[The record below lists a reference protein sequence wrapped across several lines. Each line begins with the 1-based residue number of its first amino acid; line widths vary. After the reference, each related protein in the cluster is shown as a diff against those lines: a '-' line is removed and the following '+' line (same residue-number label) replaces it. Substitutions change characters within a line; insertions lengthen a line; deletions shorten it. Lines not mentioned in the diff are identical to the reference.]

1 MLTICTTSPFLIKK
15 SYTSLLLRRYEDT
28 KIRRYEDTKIRRYE
42 DTKIRRKGYLLYIS
56 YNFDAYGAVGF
67 VVRVTGNIDLRAPLP
82 NSYTNPT
89 VRIPKNINTT
99 QKPKVP
105 TSYRLTVIG
114 YNTNN
119 SRSNTKNSI
128 ATK

>member
-1 MLTICTTSPFLIKK
+1 MLTICTTSPFFPLIINY
-15 SYTSLLLRRYEDT
+15 YTSLLG
-28 KIRRYEDTKIRRYE
+28 
-42 DTKIRRKGYLLYIS
+42 KGYLFFVLYIFN
-56 YNFDAYGAVGF
+56 NFDAYGLVF
-67 VVRVTGNIDLRAPLP
+67 RVTGNIDLRAPLP

>member
-1 MLTICTTSPFLIKK
+1 LNHKFLYI
-15 SYTSLLLRRYEDT
+15 SFTT
-28 KIRRYEDTKIRRYE
+28 KIRRYEDTKIRR
-42 DTKIRRKGYLLYIS
+42 TKNVERGIYYIYL
-56 YNFDAYGAVGF
+56 YNFDAYGL